1 MTQINKREGAIC
13 KVEGVRCFSW
23 PIMASHG
30 DGERVEIFVVEVG
43 GRKWKV
49 GEGIGSL

>member
-1 MTQINKREGAIC
+1 MQINKREGVFA
-13 KVEGVRCFSW
+13 KWKGVRCFSW
-23 PIMASHG
+23 PIMGCHG